1 MKIRIAAL
9 AVVAAAFLAVP
20 ANANTNTTLTS
31 SQPTAQTPWMEANS
45 DRKICQIC
53 PGRPRN
59 VCRCP
64 S

>member
-1 MKIRIAAL
+1 MKTHFAAL
-9 AVVAAAFLAVP
+9 AFVAAAVFAVP
-20 ANANTNTTLTS
+20 ANANTNTTLTP
-31 SQPTAQTPWMEANS
+31 SQPTAQSPWMEANT